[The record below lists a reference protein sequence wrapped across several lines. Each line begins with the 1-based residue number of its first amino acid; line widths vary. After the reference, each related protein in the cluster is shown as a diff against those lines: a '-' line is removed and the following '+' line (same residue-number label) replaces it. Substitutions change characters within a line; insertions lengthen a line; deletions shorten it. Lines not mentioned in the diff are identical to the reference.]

1 MSFEILSDFHFP
13 QFFSEIGSQPSRIPT
28 PPPHKTFDFGSEEDD
43 NESITVENSWR
54 GDDDSDDDSVDSEME
69 NPLKYAG
76 AYSAEEVIRIMRDK
90 LIRLQKLYIDQFQ
103 RLQYL
108 LKEERRQ
115 YRMALRKVIILHF
128 RLIFQLNDEL
138 NFASF
143 NNEDLIFIT
152 HPF

>member
-1 MSFEILSDFHFP
+1 
-13 QFFSEIGSQPSRIPT
+13 
-28 PPPHKTFDFGSEEDD
+28 
-43 NESITVENSWR
+43 
-54 GDDDSDDDSVDSEME
+54 ME

-115 YRMALRKVIILHF
+115 YRMALRKVKLEE
-128 RLIFQLNDEL
+128 LYLNHVTNL
-138 NFASF
+138 NFAGF
-143 NNEDLIFIT
+143 DHRLF
-152 HPF
+152 

>member
-1 MSFEILSDFHFP
+1 
-13 QFFSEIGSQPSRIPT
+13 
-28 PPPHKTFDFGSEEDD
+28 
-43 NESITVENSWR
+43 
-54 GDDDSDDDSVDSEME
+54 ME

-115 YRMALRKVIILHF
+115 YRMALRKVKLKNFIEVIL
-128 RLIFQLNDEL
+128 RI
-138 NFASF
+138 
-143 NNEDLIFIT
+143 
-152 HPF
+152 

>member
-1 MSFEILSDFHFP
+1 
-13 QFFSEIGSQPSRIPT
+13 
-28 PPPHKTFDFGSEEDD
+28 
-43 NESITVENSWR
+43 
-54 GDDDSDDDSVDSEME
+54 ME

-115 YRMALRKVIILHF
+115 YRMALRKVIFCYFLSY
-128 RLIFQLNDEL
+128 LNSMM
-138 NFASF
+138 N
-143 NNEDLIFIT
+143 
-152 HPF
+152 

>member
-1 MSFEILSDFHFP
+1 
-13 QFFSEIGSQPSRIPT
+13 
-28 PPPHKTFDFGSEEDD
+28 
-43 NESITVENSWR
+43 
-54 GDDDSDDDSVDSEME
+54 ME

-128 RLIFQLNDEL
+128 RLIIQLNDEL

>member
-1 MSFEILSDFHFP
+1 
-13 QFFSEIGSQPSRIPT
+13 
-28 PPPHKTFDFGSEEDD
+28 
-43 NESITVENSWR
+43 
-54 GDDDSDDDSVDSEME
+54 ME

-143 NNEDLIFIT
+143 YNEDLIFIT